1 MIVTAGGQ
9 PFADWLFA
17 KGKAAGFNTF
27 RFFAI
32 GDNNGARSDRLNALE
47 ERCEMSIQQLRPFS
61 ALA

>member
-1 MIVTAGGQ
+1 LPASRSATAGGQ

-32 GDNNGARSDRLNALE
+32 GDNNGTSPNE
-47 ERCEMSIQQLRPFS
+47 V
-61 ALA
+61 